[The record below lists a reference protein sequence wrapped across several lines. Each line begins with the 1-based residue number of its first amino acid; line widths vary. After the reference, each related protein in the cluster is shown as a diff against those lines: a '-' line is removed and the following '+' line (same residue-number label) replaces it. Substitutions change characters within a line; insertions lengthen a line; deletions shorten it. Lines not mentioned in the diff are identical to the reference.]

1 MELSVIV
8 CIHNTKVNLL
18 RECLS
23 SITRA
28 VLPPIDY
35 EVIVVDDGSDT
46 DYEDTVK
53 QYGAVYEKR
62 ERRGTLA
69 ARIRGI
75 ELARGEYVAFVDS
88 DDTVG
93 FNYYAPMIKRADE
106 GFDIVFNSWA
116 FRTEGTRYFC
126 VKDDSVSGDIESDE
140 PIRAFFRREGK
151 QHSYYVLW
159 NKVYRCS
166 LLKSVAQK
174 IAKESPPYPFCFS
187 EDTLIN
193 LFAFSLAWRVG
204 SVRSGYY
211 YYRIHKGQTV
221 NATSRKRLKHQ
232 IDCMSY
238 TLKKCSEVADGDA
251 SLSAKVDAWRALMA
265 RSHLSRAR
273 EGKYFDLI
281 PYIAEKYGV
290 SERQAP
296 MRNDGEVYEKVKLLP
311 KNMESIEDALLS
323 ICNSRSVIRV
333 RRPKRGGY
341 GELLLRSLEFCGKE
355 TEYRR
360 NYPSLPREKISPIK
374 RLIFNSHLRRLAARL
389 FKKGSRI
396 RAFLKRFI

>member
-1 MELSVIV
+1 MKLSVII
-8 CIHNTKVNLL
+8 CIHNTNPHLL
-18 RECLS
+18 CECLS

-28 VLPPIDY
+28 VLPPIDC
-35 EVIVVDDGSDT
+35 ETILVDDGSYT
-46 DYEDTVK
+46 DYSDIAR
-53 QYGAVYEKR
+53 QYGAVYERQEK
-62 ERRGTLA
+62 RGTLA
-69 ARIRGI
+69 ARIHGI
-75 ELARGEYVAFVDS
+75 GLARGEYIAFVDS

-93 FNYYAPMIKRADE
+93 FNYYAPMVKRAEE
-106 GFDIVFNSWA
+106 GFDIVFNAWA

-126 VKDDSVSGDIESDE
+126 VNDDSVSGEIVSDE
-140 PIRAFFRREGK
+140 PIRAFFYREGK

-159 NKVYRCS
+159 NKIYRRT
-166 LLKSVAQK
+166 LLTEVAQK
-174 IAKESPPYPFCFS
+174 IERECPPCPFCFS

-193 LFAFSLAWRVG
+193 LFAFSLARRVG

-211 YYRIHKGQTV
+211 CYRIHKGQTV

-232 IDCMSY
+232 IDSMSY
-238 TLKKCSEVADGDA
+238 TLKKCSEVADGDT

-311 KNMESIEDALLS
+311 KNAVEKSNIGVTIHPCQE
-323 ICNSRSVIRV
+323 
-333 RRPKRGGY
+333 KGY
-341 GELLLRSLEFCGKE
+341 HR
-355 TEYRR
+355 
-360 NYPSLPREKISPIK
+360 
-374 RLIFNSHLRRLAARL
+374 
-389 FKKGSRI
+389 
-396 RAFLKRFI
+396 